1 MAAGGEAAPAPVPV
15 PSATAVQPARRT
27 DGRTHD
33 PVKGNAVAGAS
44 HASAGKK
51 SDHEHRRLLFVC
63 TFMAAPPVSSGAG
76 ATPRALSTTGT
87 EVEAEAE
94 VKAEVEVE
102 AEAEVKAEV
111 EVEADVNVEVAV
123 GAYGGG
129 GREGGGGGEYGSRV
143 DEVEEE
149 EVYLEVGGGGEG
161 GEEARGRGRCD
172 RVNGSDC
179 PPRRILRLRNATRGT
194 GGGGG
199 EGARGDAPLD
209 SASLPLEHRA
219 AYGPPP
225 PPGLGG
231 LGALGALGG
240 GHDDPWPLATPD
252 MPQIKHLQVQCEK
265 THMRVNIEFDRP
277 FYGMIFS
284 KGFYS
289 DPHCV
294 HLKPGTGH
302 LSATFE
308 IFLNSCGMSSSANHN
323 AGAYGAP
330 TPSGSYVENTIII
343 QYDPYVQEVWDQA
356 RKLRCTWYDFY
367 EKAVTFR
374 PFQVDMLN
382 AVTANFL
389 GDNLQCWM
397 QIQVGK
403 GPWASEV
410 SGIVK
415 IGQTMTMV
423 LAIKD
428 DENKFDMLVRN
439 CVAHDGKRAPIQ
451 LVDQYGCVV
460 RPKIMSK
467 FQKIKNFGPSASV
480 VSFAYFQAFKFPDS
494 MNVHFQCVIQ
504 VCRYNCPEPKC
515 GGGALGL
522 EYGAPGL
529 GLGHG
534 LGGDYSGAAG
544 NLHSEYGP
552 PPPLGE
558 YGAPAGYPGVDPRHP
573 SGPAGAYSESKET
586 VVRSD
591 QQPQAASGGPSTST
605 GRPESSGAQAAA
617 LNGGNGGGASNSDN
631 EVHLPPPPPPG
642 FHGAYAT
649 VAAQKRKGQGPEDGS
664 GGEGALAVMGARP
677 RSVELD
683 LQGARRRRHAL
694 PVLDA
699 LHQPVFVV
707 ATRIYKRAAQE
718 MTDVVAPGDVNFA
731 LGGAAANETVVI
743 QSATDPEHICMSVP
757 SFVGGLVMLLLVL
770 VVACLVAAFLFVR
783 VRAVDRKGAAAFGPV
798 HHAAFEGAEFVKV
811 AN

>member
-1 MAAGGEAAPAPVPV
+1 MGWRTRQVL
-15 PSATAVQPARRT
+15 AVLAI
-27 DGRTHD
+27 
-33 PVKGNAVAGAS
+33 V
-44 HASAGKK
+44 
-51 SDHEHRRLLFVC
+51 
-63 TFMAAPPVSSGAG
+63 
-76 ATPRALSTTGT
+76 LSTLQNTHG
-87 EVEAEAE
+87 
-94 VKAEVEVE
+94 
-102 AEAEVKAEV
+102 
-111 EVEADVNVEVAV
+111 DV
-123 GAYGGG
+123 
-129 GREGGGGGEYGSRV
+129 
-143 DEVEEE
+143 
-149 EVYLEVGGGGEG
+149 
-161 GEEARGRGRCD
+161 
-172 RVNGSDC
+172 
-179 PPRRILRLRNATRGT
+179 
-194 GGGGG
+194 
-199 EGARGDAPLD
+199 D
-209 SASLPLEHRA
+209 SAALPLEHRA
-219 AYGPPP
+219 VYGPPAP
-225 PPGLGG
+225 SAIYGTPGLINPGNNDVS
-231 LGALGALGG
+231 
-240 GHDDPWPLATPD
+240 DDPWPLSSSND
-252 MPQIKHLQVQCEK
+252 SPQIKHLQVQCEK

-323 AGAYGAP
+323 AGAYGGP

-374 PFQVDMLN
+374 PFQVDMLH

-451 LVDQYGCVV
+451 LVDQHGCVV

-515 GGGALGL
+515 GHHG
-522 EYGAPGL
+522 GL
-529 GLGHG
+529 GLGDYAG
-534 LGGDYSGAAG
+534 ALG
-544 NLHSEYGP
+544 
-552 PPPLGE
+552 GE
-558 YGAPAGYPGVDPRHP
+558 YGLPPAYPDPRHP
-573 SGPAGAYSESKET
+573 ADASGAYSENQAD
-586 VVRSD
+586 VIPP
-591 QQPQAASGGPSTST
+591 PQAQT
-605 GRPESSGAQAAA
+605 GNQ
-617 LNGGNGGGASNSDN
+617 NGSPQSQGNQN
-631 EVHLPPPPPPG
+631 ENPQQQDVNQQEPNVSQNDINLPPPPPPG
-642 FHGAYAT
+642 HSGYST
-649 VAAQKRKGQGPEDGS
+649 VKRKDDLVDA
-664 GGEGALAVMGARP
+664 GGNLVTLGGRP
-677 RSVELD
+677 RSVENLD
-683 LQGARRRRHAL
+683 DLRGVRRRRETM
-694 PVLDA
+694 D
-699 LHQPVFVV
+699 VV
-707 ATRIYKRAAQE
+707 ITPRIYKREAQE
-718 MTDVVAPGDVNFA
+718 MTDVNTSRIIQVVAPGDVNFA
-731 LGGAAANETVVI
+731 LNSAPGNETVVI
-743 QSATDPEHICMSVP
+743 QSARTVDPETICMSVP

-770 VVACLVAAFLFVR
+770 AVASLVAAFLFVR
-783 VRAVDRKGAAAFGPV
+783 VRHFDRKSAATAYV
-798 HHAAFEGAEFVKV
+798 SEFVKV
-811 AN
+811 N

>member
-1 MAAGGEAAPAPVPV
+1 MTRSLKHNIIGILSVL
-15 PSATAVQPARRT
+15 
-27 DGRTHD
+27 
-33 PVKGNAVAGAS
+33 
-44 HASAGKK
+44 
-51 SDHEHRRLLFVC
+51 LLF
-63 TFMAAPPVSSGAG
+63 
-76 ATPRALSTTGT
+76 
-87 EVEAEAE
+87 
-94 VKAEVEVE
+94 
-102 AEAEVKAEV
+102 
-111 EVEADVNVEVAV
+111 
-123 GAYGGG
+123 
-129 GREGGGGGEYGSRV
+129 GE
-143 DEVEEE
+143 
-149 EVYLEVGGGGEG
+149 
-161 GEEARGRGRCD
+161 
-172 RVNGSDC
+172 
-179 PPRRILRLRNATRGT
+179 ILC
-194 GGGGG
+194 
-199 EGARGDAPLD
+199 DAPLSD

-219 AYGPPP
+219 VYGPPLSG
-225 PPGLGG
+225 PGYVPAG
-231 LGALGALGG
+231 LLQGG
-240 GHDDPWPLATPD
+240 GGGGGGGTSDDPWPLATPD

-289 DPHCV
+289 DSHCV

-323 AGAYGAP
+323 VASYGGP

-374 PFQVDMLN
+374 PFQVDMLH

-515 GGGALGL
+515 GHGLGL
-522 EYGAPGL
+522 TSEYGAPPL
-529 GLGHG
+529 GNA
-534 LGGDYSGAAG
+534 LGGGDFGG
-544 NLHSEYGP
+544 HNNLNAEYGP
-552 PPPLGE
+552 PPSSE
-558 YGAPAGYPGVDPRHP
+558 YGLPPAFPDPRHP
-573 SGPAGAYSESKET
+573 SGPTGAYSEQNAD
-586 VVRSD
+586 VVPA
-591 QQPQAASGGPSTST
+591 PQAQTSSSSTSNPT
-605 GRPESSGAQAAA
+605 NSSPAPQVSSQS
-617 LNGGNGGGASNSDN
+617 GNDI
-631 EVHLPPPPPPG
+631 HLPPPPPPG
-642 FHGAYAT
+642 HHGIYNT
-649 VAAQKRKGQGPEDGS
+649 VKRKSNIAEEFEGNLATL
-664 GGEGALAVMGARP
+664 GGRP
-677 RSVELD
+677 RSVENLPAE
-683 LQGARRRRHAL
+683 LQGVRRRRS
-694 PVLDA
+694 PDVMT
-699 LHQPVFVV
+699 VV
-707 ATRIYKRAAQE
+707 VSHVYKREAQE
-718 MTDVVAPGDVNFA
+718 MTDVNTSRIIQVVAPGDVNFA
-731 LGGAAANETVVI
+731 LNAAQNNETVVI
-743 QSATDPEHICMSVP
+743 QSASSQDPETICMSVP
-757 SFVGGLVMLLLVL
+757 SFVAGLVMLLLVL
-770 VVACLVAAFLFVR
+770 IVASLVAAFLFVR
-783 VRAVDRKGAAAFGPV
+783 VRAIDRKGIAQTFVSARGYDN
-798 HHAAFEGAEFVKV
+798 AEFVKV

>member
-1 MAAGGEAAPAPVPV
+1 M
-15 PSATAVQPARRT
+15 
-27 DGRTHD
+27 
-33 PVKGNAVAGAS
+33 
-44 HASAGKK
+44 
-51 SDHEHRRLLFVC
+51 VC
-63 TFMAAPPVSSGAG
+63 
-76 ATPRALSTTGT
+76 
-87 EVEAEAE
+87 
-94 VKAEVEVE
+94 
-102 AEAEVKAEV
+102 
-111 EVEADVNVEVAV
+111 
-123 GAYGGG
+123 
-129 GREGGGGGEYGSRV
+129 
-143 DEVEEE
+143 
-149 EVYLEVGGGGEG
+149 
-161 GEEARGRGRCD
+161 
-172 RVNGSDC
+172 
-179 PPRRILRLRNATRGT
+179 
-194 GGGGG
+194 
-199 EGARGDAPLD
+199 DAPLVD
-209 SASLPLEHRA
+209 SATLPLEHRGL
-219 AYGPPP
+219 YGPPP
-225 PPGLGG
+225 AGHLAGYPAGGIPGGGAGLGP
-231 LGALGALGG
+231 
-240 GHDDPWPLATPD
+240 DDPWPLATPD

-323 AGAYGAP
+323 AAGYGTP

-374 PFQVDMLN
+374 PFQVDMLH

-515 GGGALGL
+515 GGHGFGIAGEYGPPPPVGNSLGSGEYGTPAAAGGA

-529 GLGHG
+529 A
-534 LGGDYSGAAG
+534 DYQSFPQAF
-544 NLHSEYGP
+544 P
-552 PPPLGE
+552 
-558 YGAPAGYPGVDPRHP
+558 DPRHP
-573 SGPAGAYSESKET
+573 SGPTGAYSEPNEN
-586 VVRSD
+586 VVPA
-591 QQPQAASGGPSTST
+591 PQAQVSASSTSNPPNQSSPVSQPNNP
-605 GRPESSGAQAAA
+605 PER
-617 LNGGNGGGASNSDN
+617 NN
-631 EVHLPPPPPPG
+631 EIHLPPPPLPG
-642 FHGAYAT
+642 HHGQYNTVQRKSGIADELEGNLAT
-649 VAAQKRKGQGPEDGS
+649 L
-664 GGEGALAVMGARP
+664 GGRP
-677 RSVELD
+677 RSVENLSEE
-683 LQGARRRRHAL
+683 LRGARRRRAAF
-694 PVLDA
+694 PETMTI
-699 LHQPVFVV
+699 VV
-707 ATRIYKRAAQE
+707 NRIYKRETGQE
-718 MTDVVAPGDVNFA
+718 MTDVNTSRTIQVVAPGDVNFA
-731 LGGAAANETVVI
+731 LNSTPNNETVVI
-743 QSATDPEHICMSVP
+743 QSASSADSETICMSLP

-770 VVACLVAAFLFVR
+770 IVASLVAAFLFVR
-783 VRAVDRKGAAAFGPV
+783 VRAIDRKGATTTFVNARAYDN
-798 HHAAFEGAEFVKV
+798 AEFVKV
-811 AN
+811 TN

>member
-1 MAAGGEAAPAPVPV
+1 
-15 PSATAVQPARRT
+15 
-27 DGRTHD
+27 
-33 PVKGNAVAGAS
+33 
-44 HASAGKK
+44 
-51 SDHEHRRLLFVC
+51 
-63 TFMAAPPVSSGAG
+63 
-76 ATPRALSTTGT
+76 
-87 EVEAEAE
+87 
-94 VKAEVEVE
+94 
-102 AEAEVKAEV
+102 
-111 EVEADVNVEVAV
+111 
-123 GAYGGG
+123 
-129 GREGGGGGEYGSRV
+129 
-143 DEVEEE
+143 
-149 EVYLEVGGGGEG
+149 
-161 GEEARGRGRCD
+161 
-172 RVNGSDC
+172 
-179 PPRRILRLRNATRGT
+179 
-194 GGGGG
+194 
-199 EGARGDAPLD
+199 
-209 SASLPLEHRA
+209 
-219 AYGPPP
+219 
-225 PPGLGG
+225 
-231 LGALGALGG
+231 
-240 GHDDPWPLATPD
+240 

-308 IFLNSCGMSSSANHN
+308 IFLNSCGMTSSANAGGQGVSLHN
-323 AGAYGAP
+323 AYGAPP

-374 PFQVDMLN
+374 PFQVDMLH

-460 RPKIMSK
+460 RPKIMSR

-515 GGGALGL
+515 AGGPAIGGPGADFGVAALG
-522 EYGAPGL
+522 G
-529 GLGHG
+529 
-534 LGGDYSGAAG
+534 
-544 NLHSEYGP
+544 EYGP
-552 PPPLGE
+552 PPPEYAAVNGPGAE
-558 YGAPAGYPGVDPRHP
+558 YGLPNGLASFGLDPRHP
-573 SGPAGAYSESKET
+573 AGPSGAYSEPKPDIVPAPQAQSAPSNASEATAQTQEPSEQVPQASSQVSKT
-586 VVRSD
+586 GPPQ
-591 QQPQAASGGPSTST
+591 QQPISPPPNAAVVGV
-605 GRPESSGAQAAA
+605 R
-617 LNGGNGGGASNSDN
+617 
-631 EVHLPPPPPPG
+631 PPPPPG
-642 FHGAYAT
+642 VRAYST
-649 VAAQKRKGQGPEDGS
+649 IKRKGEEGITI
-664 GGEGALAVMGARP
+664 GGRP
-677 RSVELD
+677 RAILPVELH
-683 LQGARRRRHAL
+683 GVRRRR
-694 PVLDA
+694 DTMD
-699 LHQPVFVV
+699 VV
-707 ATRIYKRAAQE
+707 IKPRIYKREAQE
-718 MTDVVAPGDVNFA
+718 MTDVNTERIIQVVAPGDVNFN
-731 LGGAAANETVVI
+731 LNGAASNNNETVVI
-743 QSATDPEHICMSVP
+743 QSAPSSDQEHICLSIA
-757 SFVGGLVMLLLVL
+757 SFVAGLSMLLMVL

-783 VRAVDRKGAAAFGPV
+783 VRAVDRKNATTTYFDGPS
-798 HHAAFEGAEFVKV
+798 EFVKV